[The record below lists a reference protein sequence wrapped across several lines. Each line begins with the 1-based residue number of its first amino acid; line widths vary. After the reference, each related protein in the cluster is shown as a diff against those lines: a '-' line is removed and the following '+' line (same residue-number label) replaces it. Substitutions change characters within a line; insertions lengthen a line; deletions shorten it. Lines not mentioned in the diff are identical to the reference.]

1 VNDSQ
6 TKTMAMVGATALVGV
21 VSFMIGR
28 WTAPEAEPKVVTQTK
43 VIREPGAKGPGVQAP
58 PPGEHSAHDGHDH
71 GPGAHDAGGGA
82 SGGGGP
88 MPQIPKPGT
97 PLNLDKVFTAAKEA
111 FEAPDD
117 HHINEAATAAAGE
130 LEMRLLTDP
139 AALEEALR
147 RFPDLTGQ
155 AELEVLA
162 AVLGRVRDPIVEQTA
177 LRYAID
183 RTNPVRRAAALDILD
198 ALDTPHARPVAL
210 DVLDESRDL
219 NVRRAA
225 LRAVPEP
232 QGASQDEAQRVVE
245 SLTQILAND
254 TDSELRRRSAVMLGT
269 WARNQQDLQPVINH
283 LMSDSSVDVRAGAA
297 FGLELSRSKD
307 PAVINALTRAVLNGG
322 EDPLVRENAW
332 KALGA
337 ISPLPPAA
345 AEAYKAF
352 QQERDALG
360 EASGG

>member
-1 VNDSQ
+1 MNDSQ
-6 TKTMAMVGATALVGV
+6 TKTLAMVGATALVGV
-21 VSFMIGR
+21 VSFLVGR
-28 WTAPEAEPKVVTQTK
+28 MTAPEAEPKVVTQTK
-43 VIREPGAKGPGVQAP
+43 IVREPGGKGPGVEAP
-58 PPGEHSAHDGHDH
+58 PPGATGHEGHGH
-71 GPGAHDAGGGA
+71 GPGEHGAGSAG
-82 SGGGGP
+82 SPGGGP
-88 MPQIPKPGT
+88 VPQLPKPGA

-117 HHINEAATAAAGE
+117 HHINEAATAAAGA

-139 AALEEALR
+139 AALEEALK

-183 RTNPVRRAAALDILD
+183 RTNPLRRAAALDILD

-210 DVLDESRDL
+210 DVLDESRDV

-254 TDSELRRRSAVMLGT
+254 TDPELRRRSAVMLGT

-283 LMSDSSVDVRAGAA
+283 LVGDSSVDVRAGAA
-297 FGLELSRSKD
+297 FGLELSRSRD
-307 PAVINALTRAVLNGG
+307 SAVLNALTRTVLNGG

-337 ISPLPPAA
+337 ISPLPLEAA
-345 AEAYKAF
+345 KAYQAF

-360 EASGG
+360 EAGGG

>member
-28 WTAPEAEPKVVTQTK
+28 WTAPEAEPKVVTKTQ
-43 VIREPGAKGPGVQAP
+43 VVREPGAKGPGVDAP
-58 PPGEHSAHDGHDH
+58 PLGGHSEHDGHDH
-71 GPGAHDAGGGA
+71 GAGAHDQGTAGA
-82 SGGGGP
+82 GGGGP
-88 MPQIPKPGT
+88 VPQQPKAGA
-97 PLNLDKVFTAAKEA
+97 PLNLEKVFTAAKEA
-111 FEAPDD
+111 FKAPDD

-139 AALEEALR
+139 AALEEALK

-183 RTNPVRRAAALDILD
+183 RTNPIRRAAALDILD

-210 DVLDESRDL
+210 DVLDESRDV

-254 TDSELRRRSAVMLGT
+254 TDPELRRRSAVMLGT

-283 LMSDSSVDVRAGAA
+283 LIGDSSVDVRAGAA
-297 FGLELSRSKD
+297 FGLELSRSRD
-307 PAVINALTRAVLNGG
+307 SSVLNALTRTVLNGG

-337 ISPLPPAA
+337 ISPLPADA
-345 AEAYKAF
+345 AEAYQAF

-360 EASGG
+360 EAGGG

>member
-1 VNDSQ
+1 MNDSQ
-6 TKTMAMVGATALVGV
+6 TKTAAMVGATAAVGLIC
-21 VSFMIGR
+21 FLIGR
-28 WTAPEAEPKVVTQTK
+28 WTAPEAEPRVVTQTK
-43 VIREPGAKGPGVQAP
+43 VVREPGVSGPGVDAP
-58 PPGEHSAHDGHDH
+58 SPGTSSHDGHDH
-71 GPGAHDAGGGA
+71 GPGA
-82 SGGGGP
+82 SGED
-88 MPQIPKPGT
+88 PKPGDPSVPIEIPKKGA
-97 PLNLDKVFTAAKEA
+97 PLNLEKVFAAAKQA

-117 HHINEAATAAAGE
+117 HHIGEAATAAAGE

-139 AALEEALR
+139 AALEAALE
-147 RFPDLTGQ
+147 RFPQLTGQ

-210 DVLDESRDL
+210 DVLAESRDT

-245 SLTQILAND
+245 SLTQILQND

-269 WARNQQDLQPVINH
+269 WARDQRDLQPVIDH
-283 LMSDSSVDVRAGAA
+283 LIGDGSVDVRAGAA
-297 FGLELSRSKD
+297 FGLELSRSRD
-307 PAVINALTRAVLNGG
+307 PAVINALTQTVLNGG

-337 ISPLPPAA
+337 ISPLPPEAA
-345 AEAYKAF
+345 KAYQAF
-352 QQERDALG
+352 LQERDALG
-360 EASGG
+360 EAGGG